1 MLTTSAK
8 TLFLFFNLHKLNK
21 MKTYHVTIIT
31 KEMKTVEFSVT
42 AKNLVDA
49 KKLASSNKRHMNIK
63 GSVSNVFLVNP

>member
-1 MLTTSAK
+1 
-8 TLFLFFNLHKLNK
+8 